1 MHKKFLTSLGL
12 ILFLNLLIKPIYV
25 LGIEKA
31 IQNQVGTAVYGVYF
45 AIFNFSFLLTIFLD
59 FGITNFNN
67 KNIAQNNHLLTKH
80 FSSLFT
86 LKLLLA
92 IVYIV
97 IIMIVGFTIGYDTR
111 LMKLLLV
118 QGFNM
123 FLLFFIN
130 YLRSNIA
137 GLHLFKTDGFISVLD
152 RTIMIII
159 GVILLRSG
167 ILHTEN
173 GIMYFVYAQTFAY
186 SVAALT
192 AFIII
197 LKKTHSFKLKWNFPF
212 SLMILKKSLPFA
224 ILTLLMSFYNRIDS
238 VMIERMLPKGVGD
251 VQSGIY
257 AQGFR
262 ILDATNMIAFLVAGV
277 LLPMFSR
284 MLKHKESVE
293 SIVKLISRLLLTPAI
308 VVGIGCLFYKSDLIG
323 YLYPLDDKE
332 PLAMHLV
339 HVRESIESAHIFS
352 FLMLSFIAACTSYIF
367 GTLLTANG
375 NMKQMNYMAVTGMV
389 LNIIF
394 NYLLIRKFEALG
406 SSVISMCTQ
415 FLTAI
420 IQVILAQRIFKF
432 RVNYRLINAFVLFT
446 VGVIAINYCSHI
458 PHFKWFT
465 ERFDWMVNFSI
476 MCVCCAIWAFVTGMI
491 SIKAIFRFLK
501 F

>member
-12 ILFLNLLIKPIYV
+12 ILFLNLLIKPVYV

-31 IQNQVGTAVYGVYF
+31 IQNQVGTASYGIYF
-45 AIFNFSFLLTIFLD
+45 AIMNFSFLLTIILD

-86 LKLLLA
+86 LKLMLA
-92 IVYIV
+92 ALYIIIVMV
-97 IIMIVGFTIGYDTR
+97 AGFCIGYDNR
-111 LMKLLLV
+111 LMKLLLI

-159 GVILLRSG
+159 GVYLLRSG
-167 ILHTEN
+167 LLHTEN

-186 SVAALT
+186 SVAAIT
-192 AFIII
+192 AFAVI

-224 ILTLLMSFYNRIDS
+224 ILTLLMSFYGRIDS
-238 VMIERMLPKGVGD
+238 VMIERMLPAGVGD
-251 VQSGIY
+251 VQAGIY

-262 ILDATNMIAFLVAGV
+262 LLDAANMIAFLVAGV

-284 MLKHKESVE
+284 MVKHKESVE
-293 SIVKLISRLLLTPAI
+293 PIVKLISRLLLTPAI
-308 VVGIGCLFYKSDLIG
+308 VVGIGCLFYKDELMG
-323 YLYPLDDKE
+323 YLYPWDKKE
-332 PLAMHLV
+332 DLLIYAAH
-339 HVRESIESAHIFS
+339 IKDSAQIFS
-352 FLMLSFIAACTSYIF
+352 FLMLSFVAVCTTYIF

-375 NMKQMNYMAVTGMV
+375 NMKQLNYMAASGMI

-394 NYLLIRKFEALG
+394 NYMLIKRYEAYG
-406 SSVISMCTQ
+406 SSIISMCTQ

-432 RVNYRLINAFVLFT
+432 KVNFRLINAFVLFT

-458 PHFKWFT
+458 PHFNWFT
-465 ERFDWMVNFSI
+465 SRFDWMVNFSI
-476 MCVCCAIWAFVTGMI
+476 MCACCAIWAFVTGMI